1 MIREIAKNHPIRL
14 YLTLLVLIYASGVIL
29 LVAGANSERRSSNTP
44 TAQNAQVLPTVNSPI
59 GIIDAEI
66 ETYFVDVAPEVGLD
80 FNHSAFRWGFSGDPV
95 AMMGGG
101 LCWID
106 YDLDGWLDLYVVNS
120 YALAEAGQWQTE
132 TGGLPTGALY
142 KNEAGRFRDV
152 SEASGTAL
160 PMRGGGCVAAD
171 LNQDGFP
178 DLYITTSRFNI
189 LLLNNR
195 DGTFTDVGEE
205 AAVDLYSW
213 QTGVSVGDLNGDGLP
228 DLFIAGYVD
237 INNQIEGST
246 MGFPNTHYGLPDRIL
261 LNRGNTEAGI
271 PQFEEVSE
279 MVGLE
284 PVSDRLDYEYG
295 LGTLLSDVDQDGDLD
310 LFVANDTQPN
320 RLYLNKSNDGELAD
334 EDVQFRLEE
343 VGPVARVADN
353 NSGMGVASGDFNRD
367 GFLDLVITNLGQQLH
382 SVYQNDGRSGLPAYL
397 EASNRIGLPEI
408 GVGSTGW
415 GTTWADFD
423 NDTDLDLVIANGHV
437 PLLGS
442 DEAQPLAYYENRTA
456 QGEPGRLRPA
466 SNQVG
471 FDLVGNLHGRGGAVA
486 DYDNDGDLDWA
497 VTTIGGPILLMEN
510 RQTDLN
516 WLMLHIQPH
525 EPGTRIELQ
534 LEAPEDAPG
543 SVPLVQ
549 ELHIGSSY
557 LASEDPRVHF
567 GLGQTEK
574 AASLTVIWPDGAVAT
589 ATNIP
594 ANSTLVAEKMG
605 NKGMVLP
612 LLSNR

>member
-1 MIREIAKNHPIRL
+1 MIREIVKNHPFRFTL
-14 YLTLLVLIYASGVIL
+14 ALLVLIYASGALL
-29 LVAGANSERRSSNTP
+29 LVRASDSERAGNPSNV
-44 TAQNAQVLPTVNSPI
+44 QQLPTIDSQV
-59 GIIDAEI
+59 IIEGEGEV
-66 ETYFVDVAPEVGLD
+66 ETFFVDVAADVGLD
-80 FNHSAFRWGFSGDPV
+80 FTHSAFRWGFSGDPV

-120 YALAEAGQWQTE
+120 YALAEAGRWQTE
-132 TGGLPTGALY
+132 AGGLPTGALF
-142 KNEAGRFRDV
+142 KNEEGRFSDV
-152 SEASGTAL
+152 SEESGTAL

-171 LNQDGFP
+171 LNRDSFP

-189 LLLNNR
+189 LLLNNG
-195 DGTFTDVGEE
+195 DGTFADVSAES
-205 AAVDLYSW
+205 AADLYSW
-213 QTGVSVGDLNGDGLP
+213 QTGVSVGDLNGDRLP

-261 LNRGNTEAGI
+261 LNQGNNEAGI
-271 PQFEEVSE
+271 PQFEEVSAA
-279 MVGLE
+279 VGLE
-284 PVSDRLDYEYG
+284 PVSDRIEYEYG
-295 LGTLLSDVDQDGDLD
+295 LGTLLSDVDRDGDLD

-320 RLYLNKSNDGELAD
+320 RLYLNQTFTGPSGEGT
-334 EDVQFRLEE
+334 EGEVPFQLEE
-343 VGPVARVADN
+343 VGPIARVADN
-353 NSGMGVASGDFNRD
+353 NSGMGVASGDFNQD
-367 GFLDLVITNLGQQLH
+367 GFLDLFITNLGQQLH

-397 EASNRIGLPEI
+397 EGSDRIGLPEI

-423 NDTDLDLVIANGHV
+423 NDSDLDLVIANGHV
-437 PLLGS
+437 PLLGP
-442 DEAQPLAYYENRTA
+442 DEAQPLTYYENRTA
-456 QGEPGRLRPA
+456 QGEVGVLRAA

-497 VTTIGGPILLMEN
+497 VTSIGGPLILMEN

-516 WLMLHIQPH
+516 WLILQIEPH

-534 LEAPEDAPG
+534 LEERPSRG
-543 SVPLVQ
+543 PLVQ

-567 GLGQTEK
+567 GMGRSEK
-574 AASLTVIWPDGAVAT
+574 AVSLTVIWPDGATAR

-594 ANSTLVAEKMG
+594 ANSPLIAEKMG
-605 NKGMVLP
+605 NQGMILP
-612 LLSNR
+612 QLGGP